1 MRYGVDNKHCF
12 TLVLP
17 DFKDIKEAQ
26 NNLTQ
31 AVMKVVPGLVDEEV
45 DVEDAEEE
53 ESTETLPYVCQR
65 LNVFGIVN

>member
-1 MRYGVDNKHCF
+1 
-12 TLVLP
+12 
-17 DFKDIKEAQ
+17 
-26 NNLTQ
+26 
-31 AVMKVVPGLVDEEV
+31 MKVVPGLVDEEV